1 MKTSWYLYRKINFK
15 LLINN
20 QLGPAW
26 RANISKIIG
35 YFFLSALGRRPDIS
49 TLSTLVFLLL
59 QKFVFT
65 LHLRY
70 CCVIRAWSS
79 DFNPFSYLQLWIGS
93 VHQSY
98 TTCTSLGEQLI
109 RLSSLGAGDF
119 ILRDIVHQLKLLQL
133 SKFDDRSP
141 IMARIIVIYQKL
153 MTTKWLRYQQL
164 SRSAQWI
171 LFQDVYLLSNFML
184 HDGVV
189 ATHQYL
195 CFGPM
200 ESSPKAMTL
209 SCPRHISRFK
219 VEVQYTLAKK
229 PCKNVSH
236 HGWPTKKNLVSWII
250 IRT

>member
-20 QLGPAW
+20 QFGPAW

-119 ILRDIVHQLKLLQL
+119 ILIDIVHQLKLLQCPNL
-133 SKFDDRSP
+133 MTVAQSWLELLT
-141 IMARIIVIYQKL
+141 YQKP
-153 MTTKWLRYQQL
+153 MTTKWLRYLQL

-184 HDGVV
+184 HDRVV

-219 VEVQYTLAKK
+219 VKFNI
-229 PCKNVSH
+229 P
-236 HGWPTKKNLVSWII
+236 
-250 IRT
+250 

>member
-20 QLGPAW
+20 QFGPAW
-26 RANISKIIG
+26 RANISKIIE

-98 TTCTSLGEQLI
+98 TTCASLGEQLI

-119 ILRDIVHQLKLLQL
+119 ILIDIVHQLKLLQC
-133 SKFDDRSP
+133 P
-141 IMARIIVIYQKL
+141 NL
-153 MTTKWLRYQQL
+153 MT
-164 SRSAQWI
+164 
-171 LFQDVYLLSNFML
+171 
-184 HDGVV
+184 
-189 ATHQYL
+189 
-195 CFGPM
+195 
-200 ESSPKAMTL
+200 
-209 SCPRHISRFK
+209 
-219 VEVQYTLAKK
+219 
-229 PCKNVSH
+229 
-236 HGWPTKKNLVSWII
+236 
-250 IRT
+250 

>member
-1 MKTSWYLYRKINFK
+1 MKRSWYLYRKINFK

-20 QLGPAW
+20 QLAPAW

-35 YFFLSALGRRPDIS
+35 YLFLSTLGRHPDIS

-65 LHLRY
+65 LHVRY

-98 TTCTSLGEQLI
+98 TCASLGEQLI

-119 ILRDIVHQLKLLQL
+119 ILRVIVHQLKLLQL

-141 IMARIIVIYQKL
+141 IMARITVIYQKL
-153 MTTKWLRYQQL
+153 MTTK
-164 SRSAQWI
+164 
-171 LFQDVYLLSNFML
+171 
-184 HDGVV
+184 
-189 ATHQYL
+189 
-195 CFGPM
+195 
-200 ESSPKAMTL
+200 
-209 SCPRHISRFK
+209 
-219 VEVQYTLAKK
+219 
-229 PCKNVSH
+229 
-236 HGWPTKKNLVSWII
+236 
-250 IRT
+250 

>member
-20 QLGPAW
+20 QVGPTW
-26 RANISKIIG
+26 RANISKMFG
-35 YFFLSALGRRPDIS
+35 YLFLSALGPQPNIS

-98 TTCTSLGEQLI
+98 TTCASLGEQLI

-119 ILRDIVHQLKLLQL
+119 ILIDIVHQLKLLQCPNL
-133 SKFDDRSP
+133 MTVAQSWLELLT
-141 IMARIIVIYQKL
+141 YQKL

-184 HDGVV
+184 HDRVV